1 MKKIISILMIMV
13 MLVSVFAIP
22 VFADDNVAQEYKY
35 YDKMVEL
42 NYNRDPWEYVEIYY
56 HYSVENNENPDWS
69 LIYAMTDDAMDWNY
83 YGVVVGE
90 RIIRT
95 ESLDRLSH
103 SRYYVY
109 VTELDK
115 VIPLDNS
122 GLDEILEHCPEFTET
137 LDELNFGQLIGDI
150 NDDNIVNIKDVTYI
164 QRMLAQYEDKVYIRY
179 YYPTSLRKTEFVE
192 TADEILTDNMGNGK
206 WKASYIS
213 DFNRDGETTILDAT
227 AIQRKIAKLD

>member
-22 VFADDNVAQEYKY
+22 AFADDNVAQEYKY

-95 ESLDRLSH
+95 ESLDRLAH

-122 GLDEILEHCPEFTET
+122 GLDEILKHCPEFTET
-137 LDELNFGQLIGDI
+137 LDELNYGQLIGDI
-150 NDDNIVNIKDVTYI
+150 NDDYKINIIDATYI
-164 QRMLAQYEDKVYIRY
+164 QRILAGHIDMINVRKYPRLNRESEYANIRITVGKGNKYEYI
-179 YYPTSLRKTEFVE
+179 
-192 TADEILTDNMGNGK
+192 A
-206 WKASYIS
+206 
-213 DFNRDGETTILDAT
+213 DFNRDLQVTILDAT
-227 AIQRKIAKLD
+227 AIQRKLAKLD

>member
-22 VFADDNVAQEYKY
+22 AFADDNVAQEYKY

-122 GLDEILEHCPEFTET
+122 GLDEILKHCPEFTET
-137 LDELNFGQLIGDI
+137 LDELNYGQLIGDI
-150 NDDNIVNIKDVTYI
+150 NDDYKINIIDATYI
-164 QRMLAQYEDKVYIRY
+164 QRILAGHIDMINVRKYPRLNRESEYANIRITVGKGNKYEYI
-179 YYPTSLRKTEFVE
+179 
-192 TADEILTDNMGNGK
+192 A
-206 WKASYIS
+206 
-213 DFNRDGETTILDAT
+213 DFNRDLQVTILDAT
-227 AIQRKIAKLD
+227 AIQRKLAKLD